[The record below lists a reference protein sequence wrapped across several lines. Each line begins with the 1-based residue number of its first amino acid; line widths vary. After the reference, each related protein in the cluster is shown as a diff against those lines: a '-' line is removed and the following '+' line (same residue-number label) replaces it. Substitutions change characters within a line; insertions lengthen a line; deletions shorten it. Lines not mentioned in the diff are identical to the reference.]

1 MKLMISQNIDNNRV
15 RLDFRK
21 GPDRPKNLPSYE
33 IASHNAD
40 EFVKEYN
47 SQTEKIHKITGG
59 MISATSIVGGLAGI
73 KIYKSAGKHKFLKG
87 ISTLAAG
94 VISGAIISASVASD
108 MKNKLM
114 DKYHVRILS
123 SQNDVSACNQ

>member
-21 GPDRPKNLPSYE
+21 SPDRPKNIPSYE
-33 IASHNAD
+33 IDSRNAD

-47 SQTEKIHKITGG
+47 SQVEKIHKITNRTIG
-59 MISATSIVGGLAGI
+59 ISAIAGVLLGG
-73 KIYKSAGKHKFLKG
+73 KVYKSATKQKLLKG
-87 ISTLAAG
+87 LSVLAAG
-94 VISGAIISASVASD
+94 VISGSVISAAIASN

-114 DKYHVRILS
+114 DKYHVKIFPM
-123 SQNDVSACNQ
+123 DK